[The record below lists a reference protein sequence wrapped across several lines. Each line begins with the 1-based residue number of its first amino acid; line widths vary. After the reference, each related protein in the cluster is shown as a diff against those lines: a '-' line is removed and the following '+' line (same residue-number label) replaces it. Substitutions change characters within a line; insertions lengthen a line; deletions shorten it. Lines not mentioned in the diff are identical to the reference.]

1 MKRNVFLSFCAG
13 MVFKNKICD
22 ILTKSLF
29 SLLSLRKN
37 KIPIEIN
44 KKVTL
49 IAKIKDHALFDEYF
63 PILSTKF
70 RTQPQWDYNPLKN
83 IIKIE
88 LEQEII
94 EGLCMDYLNVTDI
107 DIPFFE
113 TFCELY
119 VYTHYTYDLKK
130 YINVYRPSDIISN
143 SDFVVSETELFKKY
157 RSLICVTFQMDNKQM
172 YITQYFKMFLNNKKN
187 VTLETLL
194 MYNDNIKSFNGSF
207 EIFNNNEITK
217 NFI

>member
-13 MVFKNKICD
+13 MIFKNKICD
-22 ILTKSLF
+22 MLTKSIF

-37 KIPIEIN
+37 KIPIETN

-49 IAKIKDHALFDEYF
+49 IAKIKDQALFDEYF
-63 PILSTKF
+63 PILPTKF
-70 RTQPQWDYNPLKN
+70 RTQPQWDYNHLKN

-88 LEQEII
+88 LEQPIT
-94 EGLCMDYLNVTDI
+94 EGLCMDYLNLTDI

-119 VYTHYTYDLKK
+119 VYTHYTYELKN
-130 YINVYRPSDIISN
+130 YINVYKPTDIISN

-172 YITQYFKMFLNNKKN
+172 YITKYFKMFLNNKKN
-187 VTLETLL
+187 VTPETLL
-194 MYNDNIKSFNGSF
+194 MYNDHIKSFNGSF